1 MFKLEIESSLGQD
14 LRVLVDGVHRQG
26 DGPQHP
32 RVPHVGQEAEGEDV
46 VMAAL
51 VSLFKKLAALEPDES
66 TNHFYQ

>member
-1 MFKLEIESSLGQD
+1 MLKLEVQFHPGQD
-14 LRVLVDGVHRQG
+14 FLVPVDGVDGQG
-26 DGPQHP
+26 DGAQDLG
-32 RVPHVGQEAEGEDV
+32 VPHVGQEAEGEDV